1 MRLEFD
7 NLGMI
12 PATWPKTFYR
22 VETWNTGSRVA
33 DFTTP
38 GEAARFAIAD
48 ARERG
53 YRYDHKV
60 CAMTLNGR

>member
-1 MRLEFD
+1 MRLELND
-7 NLGMI
+7 LGMI

-33 DFTTP
+33 DFTTS

-53 YRYDHKV
+53 FHYDHRV
-60 CAMTLNGR
+60 CQMTLSGR